1 MDKTAIASLIKED
14 GRLFSWASKVSRNL
28 ELTAEEKDISKEI
41 TAWANEIGVSG
52 RDRDGSFA
60 SYIKSVITPE
70 LEVSRD
76 ALIDMIFNQ
85 GQIGEFDEKIYT
97 QLPKNTLKAYD
108 SAKGGNVP
116 KSYLDVKNLK
126 PVLKHSQVEFE
137 VPYADLRKS
146 DSFKTVA
153 QYTTYA
159 EEALK
164 NKLFSDVFNVLDA
177 TISGTAVGGSTLTLQ
192 VMDTFTTDL
201 YDRMETNDTQL
212 IVTLNKYAN
221 QIGRLAGYAD
231 YLSNDM
237 KNELNKYGM
246 AKMFNG
252 FAIAGLSGY
261 KKTQDGQ
268 PVIPDKKVFAFL
280 GKVGD
285 IDMRG
290 DIRVYETSDN
300 NKEVMNV
307 KVTGFDY
314 SFAITRPDK
323 VHKLTLS

>member
-14 GRLFSWASKVSRNL
+14 GRLFSWATKVSRKL

-41 TAWANEIGVSG
+41 TAWANEIGHSG

-70 LEVSRD
+70 LDASRD

-177 TISGTAVGGSTLTLQ
+177 TITGTAVGGSTLTLQ

-212 IVTLNKYAN
+212 IVTLNKY
-221 QIGRLAGYAD
+221 
-231 YLSNDM
+231 
-237 KNELNKYGM
+237 GM

-268 PVIPDKKVFAFL
+268 PVISDKKVFAFL

>member
-28 ELTAEEKDISKEI
+28 DLTAEEKDISKEI
-41 TAWANEIGVSG
+41 TAWANEIGNSG

-70 LEVSRD
+70 LDASRD

-97 QLPKNTLKAYD
+97 KLPKNTLKD
-108 SAKGGNVP
+108 
-116 KSYLDVKNLK
+116 
-126 PVLKHSQVEFE
+126 SQVEFE
-137 VPYADLRKS
+137 VPYIEFRKP

-153 QYTTYA
+153 KYTVYA

-177 TISGTAVGGSTLTLQ
+177 TITGTAVGGGNLTLQ

-201 YDRMETNDTQL
+201 YDRMETNDTKL

-246 AKMFNG
+246 AKVFNG
-252 FAIAGLSGY
+252 FNIAGLSGY

-268 PVIPDKKVFAFL
+268 LVIPDKKVFAFL

-290 DIRVYETSDN
+290 DLRVYETSDN
-300 NKEVMNV
+300 NKEVLNV
-307 KVTGFDY
+307 KITGFDY
-314 SFAITRPDK
+314 SFAITKPDK